1 MKTNTK
7 TKTITSKITAML
19 VLPVLV
25 WGFTSC
31 SSLPPYKA
39 CVDCTGFPLVYQGT
53 ITEYTQGVYIETAC
67 ITIDLSKFTGV
78 ESFVIGDI
86 IYLEYVIKQGDFCS
100 DDDESVYS
108 LYTVKNDKDSEIPAE
123 MTGTGDG
130 INLK

>member
-1 MKTNTK
+1 MKKLLMLPLILIAMVFTN
-7 TKTITSKITAML
+7 
-19 VLPVLV
+19 
-25 WGFTSC
+25 C

-39 CVDCTGFPLVYQGT
+39 CIDCSQFPLVYQGT

-67 ITIDLSKFTGV
+67 ITIDLSKFSGE
-78 ESFVIGDI
+78 ESFEIGDI
-86 IYLEYVIKQGDFCS
+86 IYVEYVIKQGEFCS
-100 DDDESVYS
+100 EDDESVYS